1 MGKVKINPGLAA
13 VILVVAFL
21 GGVTTLATVAI
32 LLFLFCEV
40 DEKVQKVAVKLL
52 TFIIALT
59 LITLIWNLIYGGVN
73 QVLSLLKGLINTYA
87 EYPASST
94 VTKVFAPLEFILSVA
109 DEVVDILITVA
120 KIAFVFAVLAG
131 KERNGQSYISKKIDE
146 YVNKALGFINNVN
159 GVKTEATAA
168 ATPEA
173 DSPISNG

>member
-21 GGVTTLATVAI
+21 GGTATLATVAI

-40 DEKVQKVAVKLL
+40 DEKVQKVAVRLL

-59 LITLIWNLIYGGVN
+59 LISLIWNTIYDGSHYALNSLSDLIT
-73 QVLSLLKGLINTYA
+73 TYTK
-87 EYPASST
+87 SDT
-94 VTKVFAPLEFILSVA
+94 DITIHKVFKPFELGLSIA
-109 DEVVDILITVA
+109 NEVVSILIIVA

-131 KERNGQSYISKKIDE
+131 KERNGQSFISKKIDDF
-146 YVNKALGFINNVN
+146 VNKALGFINNVN
-159 GVKTEATAA
+159 GVKTEAPQTE
-168 ATPEA
+168 PVG

>member
-13 VILVVAFL
+13 VILVASFL
-21 GGVTTLATVAI
+21 GGVATLATVAI

-59 LITLIWNLIYGGVN
+59 LFTLIWNLIYGGIAEVIG
-73 QVLSLLKGLINTYA
+73 SLKDLINTYA
-87 EYPASST
+87 DYSTSAT
-94 VTKVFAPLEFILSVA
+94 VTKVFKPFELALSVT
-109 DEVVDILITVA
+109 DEVVSILITVA

-131 KERNGQSYISKKIDE
+131 KDKESQSFVAKKIDE
-146 YVNKALGFINNVN
+146 FVNKALGFINNVN
-159 GVKTEATAA
+159 GVRTETTAA
-168 ATPEA
+168 TTEA

>member
-21 GGVTTLATVAI
+21 GGVTTMATVAI

-59 LITLIWNLIYGGVN
+59 LISLIWNVIHEGIYYTLNSLKELIT
-73 QVLSLLKGLINTYA
+73 TYTDYEA
-87 EYPASST
+87 TAT
-94 VTKVFAPLEFILSVA
+94 AVKIFKPLELALSIT
-109 DEVVDILITVA
+109 DEVISILITVA

-131 KERNGQSYISKKIDE
+131 KEKNSQSFIARKIDE
-146 YVNKALGFINNVN
+146 FVNKVLGFIGNVN
-159 GVKTEATAA
+159 GVQTEAPKTE
-168 ATPEA
+168 PEA
-173 DSPISNG
+173 NPISNG